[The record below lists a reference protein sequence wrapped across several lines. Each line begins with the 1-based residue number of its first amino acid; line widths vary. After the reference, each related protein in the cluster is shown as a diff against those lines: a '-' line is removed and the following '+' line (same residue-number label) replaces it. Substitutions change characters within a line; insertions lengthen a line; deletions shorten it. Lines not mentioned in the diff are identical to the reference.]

1 MLTTVGSGVKLPAVA
16 AGQDDPCIAFSVGV
30 DADEANSINALDCKG
45 DVIRI
50 NGEYF
55 FKLSKALKEFY
66 YVLINSNS
74 FHRWFDT
81 LLSGSKSYSNSG
93 CHMRILFQYPR
104 SQRRCYKI
112 SPSNL
117 WWVYW
122 VVVFHSYYKTKNF
135 IYIWGLSLFRL

>member
-30 DADEANSINALDCKG
+30 DANEANSINALACKG

-55 FKLSKALKEFY
+55 FKLSKALKDFY
-66 YVLINSNS
+66 WVLKNSNC
-74 FHRWFDT
+74 FLRWFNT
-81 LLSGSKSYSNSG
+81 LLSGSESNSNSG

-112 SPSNL
+112 PPSNL
-117 WWVYW
+117 WLVSY
-122 VVVFHSYYKTKNF
+122 VVVFHSYYKTNF
-135 IYIWGLSLFRL
+135 KYVE